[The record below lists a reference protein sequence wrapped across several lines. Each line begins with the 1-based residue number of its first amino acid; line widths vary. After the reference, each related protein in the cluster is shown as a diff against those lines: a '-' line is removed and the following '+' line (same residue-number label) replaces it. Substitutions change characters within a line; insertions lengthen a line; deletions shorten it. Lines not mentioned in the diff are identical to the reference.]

1 MVNLRSAHVSV
12 IEKDTG
18 RSVICDVSDFP
29 YTLIWSAPK
38 KPLHFICIEPWYGRA
53 DAADF
58 DGNLQKRA
66 WQNELEPGKI
76 FEKAYTIAF

>member
-1 MVNLRSAHVSV
+1 MKTAAVMRSQFGQTAVTV
-12 IEKDTG
+12 TFDAPVFG
-18 RSVICDVSDFP
+18 
-29 YTLIWSAPK
+29 LWSPGGK
-38 KPLHFICIEPWYGRA
+38 KVPFICIEPWYGRA

>member
-1 MVNLRSAHVSV
+1 VWGLGSPV
-12 IEKDTG
+12 G
-18 RSVICDVSDFP
+18 
-29 YTLIWSAPK
+29 K
-38 KPLHFICIEPWYGRA
+38 KVPFICIEPWYGRA